1 MLCEPPTPATSEALP
16 SSTNPPCSWP
26 GRRRR
31 WPTRWTWTG
40 WCSADLLA
48 AACRSA
54 TWRRS
59 PALVRAVQRQPAKST
74 TIEVVGTG
82 VGEDVGAV
90 GAACLV
96 LEHTL
101 APRAQ
106 RLLLEG

>member
-1 MLCEPPTPATSEALP
+1 
-16 SSTNPPCSWP
+16 
-26 GRRRR
+26 
-31 WPTRWTWTG
+31 
-40 WCSADLLA
+40 
-48 AACRSA
+48 
-54 TWRRS
+54 
-59 PALVRAVQRQPAKST
+59 
-74 TIEVVGTG
+74 VVGTG

>member
-1 MLCEPPTPATSEALP
+1 MSKYFLD
-16 SSTNPPCSWP
+16 
-26 GRRRR
+26 RV
-31 WPTRWTWTG
+31 
-40 WCSADLLA
+40 
-48 AACRSA
+48 
-54 TWRRS
+54 
-59 PALVRAVQRQPAKST
+59 PALIAENSAARM
-74 TIEVVGTG
+74 IHGIDVVGSG